1 MEYFKRNPGI
11 VSKLISFAND
21 NDMYLRGHV
30 LWWDGVRNED
40 LKNIVGNEEN
50 LQQGTMAY
58 LYKQYID
65 GKITEEQAD
74 EIRLNIQKKLEDY
87 VYNHI
92 KELIN
97 KYPDVKE
104 WDVVNEPN
112 TSHYFQD
119 YLYNKEC
126 YNNNT
131 FLKDTKKGGN
141 TYSGNEEYSKFL
153 GECFNKAREAN
164 ANLKLV
170 LNDYYISG
178 TSQYTDRMID
188 TVNKIKKYTDNID
201 AIGVQYHNKN
211 SSIST
216 PQGYY
221 NEINK
226 LLNRT
231 GVKEAVITEYD
242 NYFGEK
248 PKNDQEKAIMADYL
262 KDTLISVY
270 SNKNISEFIF
280 WVYNGDKIVDEERRE
295 YEKLME
301 KWLNDNQ
308 ILNIDEKNNVY
319 SGRAYNGEYN
329 VTVTLGD
336 RTAEASLQV
345 NDNENKVEIIIEN
358 EIEGISIKS
367 KPDKIEYIQNNEE
380 LNLTGGII
388 QVLYNDGTVKEI
400 SMNSADVIISGFD
413 NKELGYKT
421 IEVEYKGK
429 KATFEVEVI
438 DKTPPIVQVSYSTKE
453 PTNGV
458 VTATIKVNEKV
469 QQIEGWTIDSTK
481 TILTKIYTKN
491 EKETVT
497 ITDLSGNTNTIEVRV
512 ENIDKTEI
520 EANVKYSTTLL
531 TNKDVTVTIILNKKV
546 LEVKGWSLSEDGT
559 QIYKTFTVNGEEE
572 IKLKDLAGNTKMVKI
587 NVANIDKIA
596 PMAEVSYDITF
607 ATNKDVIATITANEE
622 IQKIEGWNLQKDG
635 KTLTKTYKLNNE
647 ETVTVTDLAGNTL
660 DINIKITNI
669 DKDAPKVQLN
679 YSTTESTTEDVV
691 VTIISNKE
699 MKEINGWKLSSDKK
713 SMTKIYSENTTETI
727 IIMDLLGNS
736 TDAEILISNINK
748 VTDKESNSNNV
759 SKTSKYTLNAQSTYL
774 NAAKGILPQTGK
786 SKNIILIII
795 IMFISLAVVFY
806 IKIKKYRDIK

>member
-1 MEYFKRNPGI
+1 
-11 VSKLISFAND
+11 
-21 NDMYLRGHV
+21 MYLRGHV

-308 ILNIDEKNNVY
+308 ILNIDEKNNV
-319 SGRAYNGEYN
+319 
-329 VTVTLGD
+329 
-336 RTAEASLQV
+336 
-345 NDNENKVEIIIEN
+345 
-358 EIEGISIKS
+358 
-367 KPDKIEYIQNNEE
+367 
-380 LNLTGGII
+380 
-388 QVLYNDGTVKEI
+388 
-400 SMNSADVIISGFD
+400 
-413 NKELGYKT
+413 
-421 IEVEYKGK
+421 
-429 KATFEVEVI
+429 
-438 DKTPPIVQVSYSTKE
+438 
-453 PTNGV
+453 
-458 VTATIKVNEKV
+458 
-469 QQIEGWTIDSTK
+469 
-481 TILTKIYTKN
+481 
-491 EKETVT
+491 
-497 ITDLSGNTNTIEVRV
+497 
-512 ENIDKTEI
+512 
-520 EANVKYSTTLL
+520 
-531 TNKDVTVTIILNKKV
+531 
-546 LEVKGWSLSEDGT
+546 
-559 QIYKTFTVNGEEE
+559 
-572 IKLKDLAGNTKMVKI
+572 
-587 NVANIDKIA
+587 
-596 PMAEVSYDITF
+596 
-607 ATNKDVIATITANEE
+607 
-622 IQKIEGWNLQKDG
+622 
-635 KTLTKTYKLNNE
+635 
-647 ETVTVTDLAGNTL
+647 
-660 DINIKITNI
+660 
-669 DKDAPKVQLN
+669 
-679 YSTTESTTEDVV
+679 
-691 VTIISNKE
+691 
-699 MKEINGWKLSSDKK
+699 
-713 SMTKIYSENTTETI
+713 
-727 IIMDLLGNS
+727 
-736 TDAEILISNINK
+736 
-748 VTDKESNSNNV
+748 
-759 SKTSKYTLNAQSTYL
+759 
-774 NAAKGILPQTGK
+774 
-786 SKNIILIII
+786 
-795 IMFISLAVVFY
+795 
-806 IKIKKYRDIK
+806 